1 MMTTLALP
9 RGRIAL
15 AATTTVLALGLLA
28 SPVQARAP
36 RSAAA
41 TGTDIDLR
49 GGDAS
54 ASLVCGNVADAQDY
68 ANTHGL
74 VIQRNNCH
82 PKATG
87 GSIELANVTIVIHAD
102 DVHASQDNESLSE
115 LAVSGGEAT
124 AETTC
129 VNSGAKRVRTRRDD
143 DDGDSVRNR
152 CWSRAKGG
160 RLELEDVT
168 LINHKAGKETRKQV
182 RAMFMR
188 GTEGDVKT
196 TCGWQTPSG
205 QDARDQCGA
214 QGVGG
219 SMDLRNV
226 DVTAADGTVSNNVRV
241 SVRGGN
247 AFASVFCFNYV
258 RPGTNARQSNV
269 CSSTSRG
276 GTATLRNVTIHVF
289 G

>member
-1 MMTTLALP
+1 MALV
-9 RGRIAL
+9 
-15 AATTTVLALGLLA
+15 ATTTVVAMGLLA
-28 SPVQARAP
+28 APVQAKAP
-36 RSAAA
+36 RAAA
-41 TGTDIDLR
+41 AAAADIDLK

-68 ANTHGL
+68 ADAHGL
-74 VIQRNNCH
+74 VIQSNNCH

-87 GSIELANVTIVIHAD
+87 GNIELANVTIVIRAD

-124 AETTC
+124 AQTTC
-129 VNSGAKRVRTRRDD
+129 VNSAAKTFATRKDH

-152 CWSRAKGG
+152 CWARAKGG
-160 RLELEDVT
+160 RLELENVT
-168 LINHKAGKETRKQV
+168 FINHKSGKETRKKV
-182 RAMFMR
+182 NDLFMR
-188 GTEGDVKT
+188 GSEGNVKT
-196 TCGWQTPSG
+196 TCGRQTPSG
-205 QDARDQCGA
+205 QDSRDQCGA

-226 DVTAADGTVSNNVRV
+226 DVTAADGTVSTNVRV
-241 SVRGGN
+241 LVRGGN

-258 RPGTNARQSNV
+258 RPGTKARQSNV

-276 GTATLRNVTIHVF
+276 GNATLRNVTIHVF

>member
-1 MMTTLALP
+1 MTKTLALP
-9 RGRIAL
+9 RGRMAMV
-15 AATTTVLALGLLA
+15 ATTTVVAMGLLA
-28 SPVQARAP
+28 APVQANAP
-36 RSAAA
+36 RSVAAAA
-41 TGTDIDLR
+41 TGIDLR
-49 GGDAS
+49 GGDAT
-54 ASLVCGNVADAQDY
+54 ASMVCGNVADAQDY
-68 ANTHGL
+68 ANAHGL

-87 GSIELANVTIVIHAD
+87 GNIELSNVTIVIHAE
-102 DVHASQDNESLSE
+102 DVHASEDNESLSE

-129 VNSGAKRVRTRRDD
+129 VNSAARMDD
-143 DDGDSVRNR
+143 DDDDSARNR

-168 LINHKAGKETRKQV
+168 FVNHKAGKESRKKV
-182 RAMFMR
+182 KDMFMR
-188 GTEGDVKT
+188 GTDGNVKT
-196 TCGWQTPSG
+196 SCGRQTPSG

-219 SMDLRNV
+219 SMDLRGV
-226 DVTAADGTVSNNVRV
+226 DVTTADGTASTNVRV

-258 RPGTNARQSNV
+258 RPGTRARQSNV

-276 GTATLRNVTIHVF
+276 GTATLRNVTVHVF
-289 G
+289 N

>member
-1 MMTTLALP
+1 MMKTLALP
-9 RGRIAL
+9 RGRMAMV
-15 AATTTVLALGLLA
+15 ATTTVVAMGLLA
-28 SPVQARAP
+28 APVQAKAP
-36 RSAAA
+36 RSVAAA
-41 TGTDIDLR
+41 GTGIDLR

-54 ASLVCGNVADAQDY
+54 ASLVCGNVADAQGY
-68 ANTHGL
+68 ADAHGL

-82 PKATG
+82 PKARG
-87 GSIELANVTIVIHAD
+87 GNIELSNVTIVIHAD
-102 DVHASQDNESLSE
+102 DVHASEDNESLSE

-129 VNSGAKRVRTRRDD
+129 VNSAAAARKDD
-143 DDGDSVRNR
+143 DDDDESVRNR

-160 RLELEDVT
+160 RLELDDVT
-168 LINHKAGKETRKQV
+168 FVNHKAGKETRKKV
-182 RAMFMR
+182 KDMFMR
-188 GTEGDVKT
+188 GTEGNVKT
-196 TCGWQTPSG
+196 TCGRQAPSG
-205 QDARDQCGA
+205 QDAREQCGA

-219 SMDLRNV
+219 SMDLRGV
-226 DVTAADGTVSNNVRV
+226 DVTAADGTVSSNVRV

-258 RPGTNARQSNV
+258 RPGTKARQSNV
-269 CSSTSRG
+269 CSSTSHG

>member
-1 MMTTLALP
+1 
-9 RGRIAL
+9 
-15 AATTTVLALGLLA
+15 
-28 SPVQARAP
+28 
-36 RSAAA
+36 
-41 TGTDIDLR
+41 
-49 GGDAS
+49 
-54 ASLVCGNVADAQDY
+54 LVCGNVADAQDY
-68 ANTHGL
+68 ANSHGL

-87 GSIELANVTIVIHAD
+87 GNIELTNVTIVIHAE
-102 DVHASQDNESLSE
+102 DVHASEDNESLSE

-129 VNSGAKRVRTRRDD
+129 VNSAARHARATKHDDD

-168 LINHKAGKETRKQV
+168 FINHKAGKETRKQV
-182 RAMFMR
+182 KDMFMR
-188 GTEGDVKT
+188 GTDGNVKT
-196 TCGWQTPSG
+196 NCGRQTPSG
-205 QDARDQCGA
+205 QDAREQCGA

-226 DVTAADGTVSNNVRV
+226 DVTAADGTVSTNVRV

-247 AFASVFCFNYV
+247 AFASVYCFNYV
-258 RPGTNARQSNV
+258 RPNSRARQSNV

>member
-1 MMTTLALP
+1 MTTLALP
-9 RGRIAL
+9 RGRMTM
-15 AATTTVLALGLLA
+15 AATTTVVAVGLLA
-28 SPVQARAP
+28 APVQAKAP
-36 RSAAA
+36 RAVAAA
-41 TGTDIDLR
+41 GADIDLR

-54 ASLVCGNVADAQDY
+54 ASLVCGNVADAQSY
-68 ANTHGL
+68 ADAHGL

-87 GSIELANVTIVIHAD
+87 GNIELSNVTIVIRSE

-124 AETTC
+124 AEATC
-129 VNSGAKRVRTRRDD
+129 LNSASAKSDD
-143 DDGDSVRNR
+143 DDSVRNR
-152 CWSRAKGG
+152 CWSRARGG

-168 LINHKAGKETRKQV
+168 LVSHKGGKETRKKV
-182 RAMFMR
+182 DDLFMR
-188 GTEGDVKT
+188 GTEGNVKT
-196 TCGWQTPSG
+196 TCGRQTPSG
-205 QDARDQCGA
+205 QDAREQCGA

-219 SMDLRNV
+219 SMDLRGV
-226 DVTAADGTVSNNVRV
+226 DVTRADGTVSTNVRV

-258 RPGTNARQSNV
+258 RPGTKARQGNV

-276 GTATLRNVTIHVF
+276 GMATLRNVTIHVF